1 MRRLKINARYRA
13 ARVSKRSASLPFL
26 TLLALCLVGSTCLAQ
41 SAEELESPAVNR
53 IATRL
58 NCPCGCKT
66 NMACRMDP
74 YPCRTC
80 WDNKKKIL
88 KMEQDGMS
96 DQAILAS
103 FANEMGPNTV
113 VVPPGILG
121 SLSFYT
127 AAALGLILVVFVIRK
142 LSRKEATVA
151 AGGAPHDPLFD
162 RYHDQIE
169 KEVEKL
175 D

>member
-1 MRRLKINARYRA
+1 LA
-13 ARVSKRSASLPFL
+13 LG
-26 TLLALCLVGSTCLAQ
+26 LLAGGLLAQACLGQ
-41 SAEELESPAVNR
+41 SAEDLESPAVNR
-53 IATRL
+53 VATRL

-88 KMEQDGMS
+88 KMEQAGMS
-96 DQAILAS
+96 DQAILQS
-103 FANEMGPNTV
+103 FAGEMGPDTV

-127 AAALGLILVVFVIRK
+127 AAALGLLLVVFVIRK
-142 LSRKEATVA
+142 YRRKEAAVVA
-151 AGGAPHDPLFD
+151 AGVPHDPLFD

-169 KEVEKL
+169 KEVDKL

>member
-1 MRRLKINARYRA
+1 MRRLRISRLAIG
-13 ARVSKRSASLPFL
+13 FL
-26 TLLALCLVGSTCLAQ
+26 AFGLLAGACAAQ
-41 SAEELESPAVNR
+41 SAEQLESPAVNR
-53 IATRL
+53 IADRL
-58 NCPCGCKT
+58 NCQCGCKT

-74 YPCRTC
+74 YPCQMC
-80 WDNKKKIL
+80 WANKKKIL
-88 KMEQDGMS
+88 KMEQAGMS

-103 FANEMGPNTV
+103 FASEMGPNV
-113 VVPPGILG
+113 IIVPPGILG

-142 LSRKEATVA
+142 LRRKEAAVA
-151 AGGAPHDPLFD
+151 ADGPPHDPLLD

>member
-1 MRRLKINARYRA
+1 MRRLKISWLA
-13 ARVSKRSASLPFL
+13 VG
-26 TLLALCLVGSTCLAQ
+26 LLASGLLTNACFAQ

-53 IATRL
+53 VATRL

-88 KMEQDGMS
+88 KMEQAGMS

-103 FANEMGPNTV
+103 FAGEMGPNTV

-142 LSRKEATVA
+142 LSRKDAAVV
-151 AGGAPHDPLFD
+151 AGGAPHDPLLD

-169 KEVEKL
+169 KEVDKL

>member
-1 MRRLKINARYRA
+1 
-13 ARVSKRSASLPFL
+13 
-26 TLLALCLVGSTCLAQ
+26 
-41 SAEELESPAVNR
+41 
-53 IATRL
+53 
-58 NCPCGCKT
+58 
-66 NMACRMDP
+66 MDP

-80 WDNKKKIL
+80 WENKKKIL
-88 KMEQDGMS
+88 KMEQSGMS

-103 FANEMGPNTV
+103 FASEMGPNTV

-142 LSRKEATVA
+142 LSRKDATVA
-151 AGGAPHDPLFD
+151 AGGAPHDPLLD

-169 KEVEKL
+169 KEVDKL

>member
-1 MRRLKINARYRA
+1 MRRFKN
-13 ARVSKRSASLPFL
+13 SL
-26 TLLALCLVGSTCLAQ
+26 LVLSLVAGACFAQ

-53 IATRL
+53 VADRL

-80 WDNKKKIL
+80 WENKKKIL

-103 FANEMGPNTV
+103 FASDMGPNTV

-142 LSRKEATVA
+142 LSRKGAPVT
-151 AGGAPHDPLFD
+151 AGGVPHDPLLD

-169 KEVEKL
+169 KERIERELDKL

>member
-1 MRRLKINARYRA
+1 MRRFRN
-13 ARVSKRSASLPFL
+13 SFL
-26 TLLALCLVGSTCLAQ
+26 VLALFAGVSFAQ

-53 IATRL
+53 IADRL

-80 WDNKKKIL
+80 WENKKKIL
-88 KMEQDGMS
+88 KMEQSGMS

-103 FANEMGPNTV
+103 FASEMGPNTV

-127 AAALGLILVVFVIRK
+127 AAALRLILVVFVIRK
-142 LSRKEATVA
+142 LSRKEASVA
-151 AGGAPHDPLFD
+151 AGGPPHDPLLD

>member
-1 MRRLKINARYRA
+1 MRKF
-13 ARVSKRSASLPFL
+13 RSSLFVVLL
-26 TLLALCLVGSTCLAQ
+26 TIGPIFAQ
-41 SAEELESPAVNR
+41 TAEELESPAVNR
-53 IATRL
+53 IANKL
-58 NCPCGCKT
+58 LCACGCKQ

-88 KMEQDGMS
+88 KMQAAGMS
-96 DQAILAS
+96 DQVILAQ
-103 FANEMGPNTV
+103 FQQDLGKDV
-113 VVPPGILG
+113 VAVQPGVVG

-127 AAALGLILVVFVIRK
+127 AAFVGLILVVFVIRK
-142 LSRKEATVA
+142 YSRKRAPAGAASLDEAM
-151 AGGAPHDPLFD
+151 LD
-162 RYHDQIE
+162 RYHEQIE

>member
-1 MRRLKINARYRA
+1 VRN
-13 ARVSKRSASLPFL
+13 SL
-26 TLLALCLVGSTCLAQ
+26 LVLGLVAGVCFAQ
-41 SAEELESPAVNR
+41 SAEQLESPAVNR

-88 KMEQDGMS
+88 QMEQAGLS
-96 DQAILAS
+96 DQAILDS
-103 FANEMGPNTV
+103 FAKEMGSNVV
-113 VVPPGILG
+113 VVPPGMLG

-127 AAALGLILVVFVIRK
+127 AAALGLVLVLFVIRK
-142 LSRKEATVA
+142 YSRKPAVVA
-151 AGGAPHDPLFD
+151 GAPEVSEDPLLT

>member
-1 MRRLKINARYRA
+1 MRRLRNSLFLLVFA
-13 ARVSKRSASLPFL
+13 AVAAF
-26 TLLALCLVGSTCLAQ
+26 AQ
-41 SAEELESPAVNR
+41 SAEEMESPACNR
-53 IATRL
+53 VAEKL
-58 NCPCGCKT
+58 LCSCGCKT

-88 KMEQDGMS
+88 KMQAAGMS
-96 DQAILAS
+96 DQAILDQ
-103 FANEMGPNTV
+103 FAKEMGKDV
-113 VVPPGILG
+113 VAVQPGMIG

-142 LSRKEATVA
+142 YSRKDAVVA
-151 AGGAPHDPLFD
+151 AGHSGDPELS

>member
-1 MRRLKINARYRA
+1 
-13 ARVSKRSASLPFL
+13 
-26 TLLALCLVGSTCLAQ
+26 
-41 SAEELESPAVNR
+41 
-53 IATRL
+53 
-58 NCPCGCKT
+58 
-66 NMACRMDP
+66 MDP

-88 KMEQDGMS
+88 KMEQSGMS

-103 FANEMGPNTV
+103 FASDMGPSVV

-151 AGGAPHDPLFD
+151 GDGPPHDPLLD

>member
-1 MRRLKINARYRA
+1 MRRLKISWLA
-13 ARVSKRSASLPFL
+13 LG
-26 TLLALCLVGSTCLAQ
+26 LLAGSWLAQTCFAQ

-53 IATRL
+53 IADRL

-74 YPCRTC
+74 YPCKTC

-88 KMEQDGMS
+88 KMEQAGMS

-103 FANEMGPNTV
+103 FASEMGPSVV

-142 LSRKEATVA
+142 LSRKEAAITA
-151 AGGAPHDPLFD
+151 NGAPPHDPLLD

-169 KEVEKL
+169 KEVDKL

>member
-1 MRRLKINARYRA
+1 MRRLRNSLFLLVFA
-13 ARVSKRSASLPFL
+13 AAAAF
-26 TLLALCLVGSTCLAQ
+26 AQ
-41 SAEELESPAVNR
+41 SAEEIESPACNR
-53 IATRL
+53 VAEKL
-58 NCPCGCKT
+58 LCPCGCKT

-88 KMEQDGMS
+88 KMQAAGMS
-96 DQAILAS
+96 DQAILDQFS
-103 FANEMGPNTV
+103 KEMGKDV
-113 VVPPGILG
+113 VAVQPGVIG

-127 AAALGLILVVFVIRK
+127 VAALGLILVVFVIRK
-142 LSRKEATVA
+142 YSRKDAVVA
-151 AGGAPHDPLFD
+151 AGPSDDPVLS

-169 KEVEKL
+169 KEVDKL

>member
-1 MRRLKINARYRA
+1 MRRLRT
-13 ARVSKRSASLPFL
+13 S
-26 TLLALCLVGSTCLAQ
+26 LLALTLVTAGCYAQ

-53 IATRL
+53 VADRL

-88 KMEQDGMS
+88 KMQAAGMS
-96 DQAILAS
+96 DQAILDQ
-103 FANEMGPNTV
+103 FAKEMGKDV
-113 VVPPGILG
+113 VAVQPGMIG

-127 AAALGLILVVFVIRK
+127 VAALGLILVVFVIRK
-142 LSRKEATVA
+142 YSRKDAAVA
-151 AGGAPHDPLFD
+151 GAPLHDPEFSS
-162 RYHDQIE
+162 YHDQ
-169 KEVEKL
+169 
-175 D
+175 

>member
-1 MRRLKINARYRA
+1 MRRLRI
-13 ARVSKRSASLPFL
+13 SLPVL
-26 TLLALCLVGSTCLAQ
+26 GLLALGALASGSFAQ

-74 YPCRTC
+74 YPCPVC
-80 WDNKKKIL
+80 LGNKKKII
-88 KMEQDGMS
+88 KMQQAGMS
-96 DQAILAS
+96 DDAILAS
-103 FANEMGPNTV
+103 FASEMGPNTV

-121 SLSFYT
+121 SMSFYT

-142 LSRKEATVA
+142 LSRKDASVA
-151 AGGAPHDPLFD
+151 AGGAPHDPLLD

>member
-1 MRRLKINARYRA
+1 MRRLRN
-13 ARVSKRSASLPFL
+13 SL
-26 TLLALCLVGSTCLAQ
+26 LVLGLFAGGCFAQ
-41 SAEELESPAVNR
+41 SAEQLESPAVNR

-88 KMEQDGMS
+88 QMQQAGLS
-96 DQAILAS
+96 DQAILDS
-103 FANEMGPNTV
+103 FAKEMGTNVV
-113 VVPPGILG
+113 VVPPGTIG

-127 AAALGLILVVFVIRK
+127 AAALGLILVLFVIRK
-142 LSRKEATVA
+142 YSRKPAP
-151 AGGAPHDPLFD
+151 AGSAPGAPEDPLLAK
-162 RYHDQIE
+162 YHDQIE
-169 KEVEKL
+169 KEVDKL

>member
-1 MRRLKINARYRA
+1 MRRFR
-13 ARVSKRSASLPFL
+13 SKVRNSFL
-26 TLLALCLVGSTCLAQ
+26 VLALFSGVLFAQ

-53 IATRL
+53 VADRL

-80 WDNKKKIL
+80 WENKKKIL
-88 KMEQDGMS
+88 KMEQSGMS

-103 FANEMGPNTV
+103 FASEMGPNTV

-142 LSRKEATVA
+142 LSRKDASVA
-151 AGGAPHDPLFD
+151 AGEAPHDPLLD

-169 KEVEKL
+169 KERIERELDKL

>member
-1 MRRLKINARYRA
+1 MYRLRNSI
-13 ARVSKRSASLPFL
+13 
-26 TLLALCLVGSTCLAQ
+26 LALALFAGVSFAQ
-41 SAEELESPAVNR
+41 SAEQLESPAVNR

-58 NCPCGCKT
+58 SCPCGCKT

-80 WDNKKKIL
+80 WENKKKIL
-88 KMEQDGMS
+88 QMQQAGMS
-96 DQAILAS
+96 DQAILDE
-103 FANEMGPNTV
+103 FAKEMGPSVV
-113 VVPPGILG
+113 VVPPGTLG
-121 SLSFYT
+121 ALSFY
-127 AAALGLILVVFVIRK
+127 AAGALGLVAVLFLIRK
-142 LSRKEATVA
+142 YSRKPPVVA
-151 AGGAPHDPLFD
+151 GAPPGSGAPDADPLLA

>member
-1 MRRLKINARYRA
+1 MRRFSN
-13 ARVSKRSASLPFL
+13 SLL
-26 TLLALCLVGSTCLAQ
+26 VLALVAGGCFAQ
-41 SAEELESPAVNR
+41 SAEQLESPAVNR

-88 KMEQDGMS
+88 KMEQAGMS
-96 DQAILAS
+96 DQAILAAFS
-103 FANEMGPNTV
+103 QEMGPDV
-113 VVPPGILG
+113 VAVPPGIIG
-121 SLSFYT
+121 SLLSYS
-127 AAALGLILVVFVIRK
+127 AAALGLLLVVFVIRK
-142 LSRKEATVA
+142 YRKKEAVVSA
-151 AGGAPHDPLFD
+151 APANDPLLE
-162 RYHDQIE
+162 RYHNQIE
-169 KEVEKL
+169 EEVDKL

>member
-1 MRRLKINARYRA
+1 MRRLRNSLILFVFAVA
-13 ARVSKRSASLPFL
+13 AAY
-26 TLLALCLVGSTCLAQ
+26 AQ
-41 SAEELESPAVNR
+41 SAEEMESPACNR
-53 IATRL
+53 VATKL
-58 NCPCGCKT
+58 LCPCGCKT

-74 YPCRTC
+74 YPCQTC
-80 WDNKKKIL
+80 WNNKKKIL
-88 KMEQDGMS
+88 TMQAAGMS
-96 DQAILAS
+96 DQAILDR
-103 FANEMGPNTV
+103 FAQEMGKDV
-113 VVPPGILG
+113 VAVQPGVMG

-142 LSRKEATVA
+142 YSRKSAT
-151 AGGAPHDPLFD
+151 AGAVPSGDPEFN

>member
-1 MRRLKINARYRA
+1 MRQFRN
-13 ARVSKRSASLPFL
+13 SL
-26 TLLALCLVGSTCLAQ
+26 LVLSLVAGVCFAQ
-41 SAEELESPAVNR
+41 SAEQLESTAVNR

-88 KMEQDGMS
+88 QMEQAGLS
-96 DQAILAS
+96 DQAILDS
-103 FANEMGPNTV
+103 FAKEMGTNVV
-113 VVPPGILG
+113 VVPPSTLG

-127 AAALGLILVVFVIRK
+127 AAALGLVLVLFVIRK
-142 LSRKEATVA
+142 YSRKEAVVA
-151 AGGAPHDPLFD
+151 GTPEASDDPLLT

>member
-1 MRRLKINARYRA
+1 MRRLINRVLLRVFAGA
-13 ARVSKRSASLPFL
+13 AIF
-26 TLLALCLVGSTCLAQ
+26 AQ
-41 SAEELESPAVNR
+41 SAEEMESPACNR
-53 IATRL
+53 VAEKL
-58 NCPCGCKT
+58 LCPCGCKT

-88 KMEQDGMS
+88 KMQAAGMS
-96 DQAILAS
+96 DQAILDQ
-103 FANEMGPNTV
+103 FAKDMGKDV
-113 VVPPGILG
+113 VAVQPGVIG

-142 LSRKEATVA
+142 YSRKNAAVA
-151 AGGAPHDPLFD
+151 AVPFD
-162 RYHDQIE
+162 DLELSRYHDQIE

>member
-1 MRRLKINARYRA
+1 MRRLKISWLAFGLLA
-13 ARVSKRSASLPFL
+13 GSLSISASF
-26 TLLALCLVGSTCLAQ
+26 AQ

-53 IATRL
+53 VADRL

-88 KMEQDGMS
+88 KMERSGMS

-103 FANEMGPNTV
+103 FASEMGPNTV

-142 LSRKEATVA
+142 LSRKETAVA
-151 AGGAPHDPLFD
+151 AAGAPHDPLLD

>member
-1 MRRLKINARYRA
+1 MRKF
-13 ARVSKRSASLPFL
+13 RSSLFVVLL
-26 TLLALCLVGSTCLAQ
+26 TVGPILAQ

-53 IATRL
+53 VASKL
-58 NCPCGCKT
+58 LCPCGCKM

-88 KMEQDGMS
+88 KMQAAGMS
-96 DQAILAS
+96 DQAILGQ
-103 FANEMGPNTV
+103 FQQDLGKGV
-113 VVPPGILG
+113 VAVQPGVLG

-127 AAALGLILVVFVIRK
+127 AAVAGLIFVLFVIRK
-142 LSRKEATVA
+142 YSRKRAPSGTSPVDEAV
-151 AGGAPHDPLFD
+151 LN
-162 RYHDQIE
+162 RYHEQIE

>member
-1 MRRLKINARYRA
+1 MRRFRN
-13 ARVSKRSASLPFL
+13 SLL
-26 TLLALCLVGSTCLAQ
+26 ILSLLAGGCFAQ

-53 IATRL
+53 VADRL

-80 WDNKKKIL
+80 WENKKKIL
-88 KMEQDGMS
+88 KMEQSGMS

-103 FANEMGPNTV
+103 FAQEMGPSTV

-142 LSRKEATVA
+142 LSRKGAVA
-151 AGGAPHDPLFD
+151 AGAPQAPDDPLLA

-169 KEVEKL
+169 KEIEKEVEKL

>member
-1 MRRLKINARYRA
+1 MRRLKTSWLA
-13 ARVSKRSASLPFL
+13 LG
-26 TLLALCLVGSTCLAQ
+26 LLAGGWLAQACLAQ

-74 YPCRTC
+74 YPCKTC

-88 KMEQDGMS
+88 QMEQAGMS

-103 FANEMGPNTV
+103 FASEMGPNTV

-142 LSRKEATVA
+142 LSRKEAAVA
-151 AGGAPHDPLFD
+151 AADGLPHDPLLD